1 MFTRKQV
8 MRIGMALLAG
18 AFVLSTTAC
27 KKKAPEKDKQ
37 AESAKIPTAEKLP
50 GFKTEKIC
58 KLSEVLDDPEKG
70 TPKHALLSLFKVWQK
85 AKDAKWDGKDDA
97 IFEEWRQLF
106 VRAMQENKTVL
117 LKGILSRLLSKRKIE
132 HYVSSETGGIVIC
145 KAQETDKDKSWR
157 FYVRNDQ
164 PKTSN
169 KPVKVMRDGAAWKLD
184 DGFLL

>member
-1 MFTRKQV
+1 MQQC
-8 MRIGMALLAG
+8 I
-18 AFVLSTTAC
+18 
-27 KKKAPEKDKQ
+27 
-37 AESAKIPTAEKLP
+37 
-50 GFKTEKIC
+50 
-58 KLSEVLDDPEKG
+58 
-70 TPKHALLSLFKVWQK
+70 SLH
-85 AKDAKWDGKDDA
+85 DA

-106 VRAMQENKTVL
+106 VRGMQENKTGL